1 MAFTLGNN
9 IILPQNKF
17 FMSENIFPNSY
28 KQLQHEW

>member
-17 FMSENIFPNSY
+17 FMSEKKFP
-28 KQLQHEW
+28 QELQIITA